1 MPDQLERVTQILA
14 SAVEALEKA
23 SVPRDLRAAA
33 LPEAIKLIAG
43 DVEASARPP
52 LPEMRAPDEAP
63 LTNAKPSLDQLAQR
77 LGIPLNVISDVYV
90 EVNGELHL
98 GVPSRNIASTK
109 KEGSAEIAV
118 LVSVGRQGTGVDPDL
133 TPNAEVRRWA
143 QELNRYDEKHFGE
156 HVQAADRL
164 LTIVGKGQ
172 RRQFRVKWH
181 EADQL
186 KAVILKA
193 AGRE

>member
-1 MPDQLERVTQILA
+1 MDQVAQILTR
-14 SAVEALEKA
+14 AVEAVEKA
-23 SVPRDLRAAA
+23 SVPDDLRAAA
-33 LPEAIKLIAG
+33 LPEAIQLFARGVQAPIAAPPRSTG
-43 DVEASARPP
+43 TSAEEPS
-52 LPEMRAPDEAP
+52 
-63 LTNAKPSLDQLAQR
+63 TNATPSLDKLAQR
-77 LGIPLNVISDVYV
+77 LGIPLDVLSDVYV
-90 EVNGELHL
+90 EVNGELQL
-98 GVPSRNIASTK
+98 GVPSRNIASSK
-109 KEGSAEIAV
+109 KEGAAEIAV
-118 LVSVGRQGTGVDPDL
+118 LVCVGRQGTGVDQDL

-156 HVQAADRL
+156 HIQAADHL

-172 RRQFRVKWH
+172 RRQMRVKWH